1 MGDVVFSRVAE
12 KLFML
17 RSDDLIFR
25 INRVIRNVESN
36 TGLDEL
42 DLSSR
47 SILNFIGE
55 AESQQRLLN
64 VSDVVKGPGFGT
76 APTVYSRIAEL
87 ERAGW
92 IKCVQDPN
100 DGRAKHVRLTPLAR
114 KAFAKMSAE
123 AQKLFGRKSKA

>member
-1 MGDVVFSRVAE
+1 MQRTE
-12 KLFML
+12 
-17 RSDDLIFR
+17 DLIFR
-25 INRVIRNVESN
+25 INRAIRAVESA
-36 TGLDEL
+36 TGMNEL

-55 AESQQRLLN
+55 ADSEQRLLN

-76 APTVYSRIAEL
+76 APTVYSRISEL

-92 IKCVQDPN
+92 IKCVPDPE

-114 KAFAKMSAE
+114 KAFARMSAE
-123 AQKLFGRKSKA
+123 TQKVLGRKSKA

>member
-1 MGDVVFSRVAE
+1 
-12 KLFML
+12 ML

-25 INRVIRNVESN
+25 INRVIRSVESN

-55 AESQQRLLN
+55 AESMQRLLN

-87 ERAGW
+87 ERGGW

>member
-1 MGDVVFSRVAE
+1 
-12 KLFML
+12 ML
-17 RSDDLIFR
+17 RTDDFIFR
-25 INRVIRNVESN
+25 INRVIRAIESN

-47 SILNFIGE
+47 AILNFIGE
-55 AESQQRLLN
+55 AESEQRVLN

-87 ERAGW
+87 ERTGW
-92 IKCVQDPN
+92 IKCVQDPE
-100 DGRAKHVRLTPLAR
+100 DGRAKHVRLTPPAR

-123 AQKLFGRKSKA
+123 TQKLFTRKPKA

>member
-1 MGDVVFSRVAE
+1 MFRTE
-12 KLFML
+12 
-17 RSDDLIFR
+17 DLIFR
-25 INRVIRNVESN
+25 INRAIRAVESA
-36 TGLDEL
+36 TGMNEL

-55 AESQQRLLN
+55 AESEQRILN

-87 ERAGW
+87 ERTGW
-92 IKCVQDPN
+92 IKCVPDPD

-114 KAFAKMSAE
+114 KAFSRMSAE
-123 AQKLFGRKSKA
+123 VQKVVGRKPKG

>member
-1 MGDVVFSRVAE
+1 
-12 KLFML
+12 ML
-17 RSDDLIFR
+17 RSDDLIFQ
-25 INRVIRNVESN
+25 INRVIRTVESHA
-36 TGLDEL
+36 GLDGL

-55 AESQQRLLN
+55 AESEQRVLN

-87 ERAGW
+87 ERTGW

-100 DGRAKHVRLTPLAR
+100 DGRAKHVKLTPLSR
-114 KAFAKMSAE
+114 KTFAKMSAE
-123 AQKLFGRKSKA
+123 THKLLTRKQKG

>member
-1 MGDVVFSRVAE
+1 
-12 KLFML
+12 ML
-17 RSDDLIFR
+17 RTEDLIFR
-25 INRVIRNVESN
+25 LNRVIRAVESA
-36 TGLDEL
+36 TGMDEL

-55 AESQQRLLN
+55 AESEQRILN

-87 ERAGW
+87 ERTGW
-92 IKCVQDPN
+92 IKCVPDPE

-114 KAFAKMSAE
+114 KAFARMSAE
-123 AQKLFGRKSKA
+123 THKVLGRKAKS

>member
-1 MGDVVFSRVAE
+1 
-12 KLFML
+12 ML

-25 INRVIRNVESN
+25 INRVIRAVESS

-42 DLSSR
+42 DLSSK

-55 AESQQRLLN
+55 AESEQRVLN

-87 ERAGW
+87 ERTGW

-114 KAFAKMSAE
+114 KTFAKMSAE
-123 AQKLFGRKSKA
+123 THKLLTRKQKG

>member
-1 MGDVVFSRVAE
+1 MQRNDE
-12 KLFML
+12 
-17 RSDDLIFR
+17 LIFR
-25 INRVIRNVESN
+25 INRVIRAVESN
-36 TGLDEL
+36 TGMDEL

-47 SILNFIGE
+47 SILTFIGE
-55 AESQQRLLN
+55 AESQQRVLH

-87 ERAGW
+87 ERTGW
-92 IKCVQDPN
+92 IKCVPDPE

-123 AQKLFGRKSKA
+123 TQKLLSRKSRD

>member
-1 MGDVVFSRVAE
+1 
-12 KLFML
+12 ML

-25 INRVIRNVESN
+25 INRVIRAVESS

-42 DLSSR
+42 DLSAR
-47 SILNFIGE
+47 SVLNFIGE
-55 AESQQRLLN
+55 AESQQRVLN
-64 VSDVVKGPGFGT
+64 VSDVVRGPGFGT

-87 ERAGW
+87 ERTGW

-123 AQKLFGRKSKA
+123 TQKLFTRKSRA